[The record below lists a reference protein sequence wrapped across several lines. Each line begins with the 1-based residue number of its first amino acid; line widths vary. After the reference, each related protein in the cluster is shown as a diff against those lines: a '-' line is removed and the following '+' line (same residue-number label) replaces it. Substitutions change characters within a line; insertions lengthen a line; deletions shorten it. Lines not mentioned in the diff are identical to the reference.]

1 MSQSS
6 SNADEKAV
14 GAPTD
19 RRASERHFFS
29 ETGDILDLG
38 TGTRL
43 KVRIADISTEGCY
56 MDTMNP
62 FPVGT
67 LVRVTIN
74 RNGAQFL
81 CGGAVRNSQQ
91 GMGMGIV
98 FANMGGLERTLLR
111 QWIREVASPSS
122 KPAKPEA
129 PKPIKNPPTGDL
141 LARRLIEL
149 MRKKGQLSEA
159 EITFLFRDANSD
171 TPVPGL

>member
-1 MSQSS
+1 M
-6 SNADEKAV
+6 DV
-14 GAPTD
+14 
-19 RRASERHFFS
+19 
-29 ETGDILDLG
+29 G

-43 KVRIADISTEGCY
+43 KVRIADISMEGCY

-62 FPVGT
+62 FPVDT

-74 RNGAQFL
+74 RNGAQFISA
-81 CGGAVRNSQQ
+81 GAVRNSQH

-98 FANMGGLERTLLR
+98 FAELGGLERVLLS
-111 QWIREVASPSS
+111 QWIRECASPSS
-122 KPAKPEA
+122 KPAKAETSKA
-129 PKPIKNPPTGDL
+129 VSTPPSGDL